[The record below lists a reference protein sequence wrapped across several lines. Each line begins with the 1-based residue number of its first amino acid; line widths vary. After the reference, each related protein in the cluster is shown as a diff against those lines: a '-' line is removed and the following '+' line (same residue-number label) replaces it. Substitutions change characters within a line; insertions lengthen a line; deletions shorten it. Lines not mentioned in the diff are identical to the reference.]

1 MLPIAHCDRQQ
12 HLPDD
17 QIDKKAHIVNRSLL
31 IALGILIAILGYF
44 GVRSALRANASSDV
58 PAVSAEETSTLP
70 EAVIIVVT
78 PQSRPIEIKV
88 KGQTAPDK
96 TVTVKSGTQGT
107 VVATPAREGTYVKR
121 GALLCGLDVESRSA
135 RLSEAE
141 AYRDSAL
148 VDYDAA
154 SQLAEKGL
162 SPANRVKAAKA
173 SLDAAEASIN
183 AAKVE
188 LSKTQVR
195 APFAG
200 IFESRLAERGDF
212 LSPGSA
218 CGVLVDMSPVIMVAE
233 VSETYAGRISV
244 GMESTVTL
252 SNGRKYPAELRY
264 VSRTASQQT
273 RTFVIE
279 AALDT
284 GEDAIASGLTAT
296 LAVPTGEVMASH
308 ISPALLSLSDGGELG
323 VRIVLDDDT
332 IHFLPV
338 QIIDETGEGAWVTGL
353 PETARLVSKGQDY
366 LSEGVKVSPIDAN
379 GAQ

>member
-1 MLPIAHCDRQQ
+1 M
-12 HLPDD
+12 
-17 QIDKKAHIVNRSLL
+17 NRSLL

-58 PAVSAEETSTLP
+58 PAISADESSALP
-70 EAVIIVVT
+70 EAIVIQVT
-78 PQSRPIEIKV
+78 AQSRPIEIKV

-107 VVATPAREGTYVKR
+107 VVSTPAREGTYVKR
-121 GALLCGLDVESRSA
+121 GALLCGLDVEARSA
-135 RLSEAE
+135 RISEAE

-154 SQLAEKGL
+154 RQLAEKGL
-162 SPANRVKAAKA
+162 SPANRTKAAKA
-173 SLDAAEASIN
+173 SLDAAEAGVN

-188 LSKTQVR
+188 LSKTQIR

-200 IFESRLAERGDF
+200 IFENRLAERGDF

-233 VSETYAGRISV
+233 ISETYAGRVSV
-244 GMESTVTL
+244 DMPSTVTL
-252 SNGRKYPAELRY
+252 SNGRTYPAKLRY

-273 RTFVIE
+273 RTFMIE
-279 AALDT
+279 AAIDT
-284 GEDAIASGLTAT
+284 GEDTIASGLTAT
-296 LAVPTGEVMASH
+296 LSVPTGEVTASH
-308 ISPALLSLSDGGELG
+308 ISPALLSLSDDGMLG

-332 IHFLPV
+332 IQFLPV

-379 GAQ
+379 EAQ